1 MSSGNLIEEEKK
13 EDEILKEEESLTKK
27 NEESY
32 KIFQEKLKSVQNNED
47 KLQIVIEF
55 MKKSLSQEK
64 IPDFKGFWDAKKICL
79 DLFKENL
86 NPIVRTKY
94 WKEYLDLSD
103 EAKRVKDI
111 LDEQASFAK
120 EQIELA
126 VEALEEDIKDFNKL
140 LQQLHP
146 IEIPESCKGLLQKQ
160 EFYQDN
166 QKLLT
171 LLNTFAAR
179 INSLR
184 REVIKVSIRIRYKN
198 KFFKR
203 LSAAGDQ
210 VFPNRKEL
218 IKDISEEF
226 EKDIDSFVDRNFSED
241 NFGRV
246 PFYLLRDEIKS
257 LQYIAKELTLNTKCF
272 LDTRRKLSGCWDK
285 LKAAEKGR
293 REKYNESRKQ
303 SKENFDLVK
312 EKIDEFAKQVKDGM
326 SSQEADK
333 QADEILKEM
342 RDVELVRPDVLA
354 LKSLVKQAKAPIVEE
369 EKRIQEERFQKEKEK
384 LAKKKER
391 FQQLQDDLNNL
402 LSEGETLEV
411 DALSNTFNLIK
422 DEIKDLGLNKI
433 EKQLLDRKLKPV
445 KDLIADKKEKAVLD
459 LSEDELKDLAK
470 LKDVL
475 DQRKARRVE
484 IKKQLEKYRKAL
496 GGSGFDFEKAMM
508 YNEFIEIEKQRLE
521 NADKKIE
528 EIEAKISELEG

>member
-508 YNEFIEIEKQRLE
+508 YNESIEIEKQRLE
-521 NADKKIE
+521 NANKKIE

>member
-13 EDEILKEEESLTKK
+13 EDEILKEEENLTKK

-79 DLFKENL
+79 DIFKENL

-126 VEALEEDIKDFNKL
+126 VGSLEEDIKDFNKL
-140 LQQLHP
+140 LQQLQP
-146 IEIPESCKGLLQKQ
+146 VEIPDSCKGLLQKQ

-179 INSLR
+179 INALR

-226 EKDIDSFVDRNFSED
+226 EKDIDAFVDRNFSED

-285 LKAAEKGR
+285 LKLAEKGR

-312 EKIDEFAKQVKDGM
+312 EKIDGFAQQVKDGM

-333 QADEILKEM
+333 QGDEILKEM
-342 RDVELVRPDVLA
+342 RDVELVRPDVLT
-354 LKSLVKQAKAPIVEE
+354 LKSLVKQAKAPILEE

-391 FQQLQDDLNNL
+391 FQQLQDDLNNM
-402 LSEGETLEV
+402 LSEGETLEI
-411 DALSNTFNLIK
+411 DDLSKKFNLIK
-422 DEIKDLGLNKI
+422 DEIKELGLNKI

-475 DQRKARRVE
+475 DQRKERRVE

-508 YNEFIEIEKQRLE
+508 YNESIEIEKQRLE
-521 NADKKIE
+521 NANKKIE